1 MDSLYKTIDIS
12 YVMLFA
18 HAKFY
23 CHLTPGYVP
32 KNTMHFCDDQGLSP
46 ATRDDRG
53 TRSLPRMLSRLTE
66 DRKEELD

>member
-1 MDSLYKTIDIS
+1 MVSCLEVHNFTILKILYKTIDIS

-32 KNTMHFCDDQGLSP
+32 ENTMHFCDDLGLSP
-46 ATRDDRG
+46 ATSSPANG
-53 TRSLPRMLSRLTE
+53 LG
-66 DRKEELD
+66 